1 MPSGVLL
8 EWRAFVKK
16 ETGINIMVDDMEY
29 LTKLLHKKQIRKKIR
44 TSVWIRVQ

>member
-16 ETGINIMVDDMEY
+16 ETGIKVITLGD
-29 LTKLLHKKQIRKKIR
+29 KIIIEA
-44 TSVWIRVQ
+44 VV